1 MSDIVLQAQDLHY
14 HYADGTAALNG
25 LELSVK
31 RGERLALMGA
41 NGSGKSTLFLCL
53 NGVLRPQT
61 GVVRFAGE
69 PVDYSRKGLLRLRR
83 QVGIV
88 FQDPDRQLFSA
99 DVYGE
104 LSFGP
109 LNLGLPEPEVRA
121 RVEQVIQELN
131 LTDFQ
136 HKPVHLL
143 SGGQKKRVAIAG
155 ILVMQ
160 PQVILFDEP
169 TAALDPL
176 HKRLVQDII
185 DDLSRRGIT
194 IISATHDAAHAM
206 AWADSV
212 AVLHNGKLL
221 RYDTPTAIFTDEALL
236 TQAGLEPPALLR
248 LFFQLTRQG
257 ILPAGLPL
265 PHTEAELES
274 LLAKQQ

>member
-1 MSDIVLQAQDLHY
+1 MSDILLQAENLQY

-25 LELSVK
+25 LSLSVK

-88 FQDPDRQLFSA
+88 FQDPD
-99 DVYGE
+99 
-104 LSFGP
+104 P
-109 LNLGLPEPEVRA
+109 LNLGLPEAEVRT

-131 LTDFQ
+131 LAELQ

-160 PQVILFDEP
+160 PEVILFDEP

-185 DDLSRRGIT
+185 DDLGGRGIT
-194 IISATHDAAHAM
+194 IISATHDASHAL

-212 AVLHNGKLL
+212 AVLHNGRLL
-221 RYDTPTAIFTDEALL
+221 RHDSPTAIFTDEALL
-236 TQAGLEPPALLR
+236 AQAGLEPPALLR
-248 LFFQLTRQG
+248 LFFQLIQQG

-274 LLAKQQ
+274 LLIKHR